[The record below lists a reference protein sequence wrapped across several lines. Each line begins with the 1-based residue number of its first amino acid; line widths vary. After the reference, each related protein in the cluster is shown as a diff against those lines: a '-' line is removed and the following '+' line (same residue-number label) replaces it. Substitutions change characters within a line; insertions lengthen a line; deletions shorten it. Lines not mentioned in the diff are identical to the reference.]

1 MTNEKKRIHINDRG
15 AGMAGSDGSPA
26 DDASPIAPS
35 DTAVPHDDAAE
46 SSTDTAD
53 RFVHAA
59 AGEGTPT
66 EEQML
71 VDEQMPAEEHIP
83 TEEQMLHEVAAERD
97 GYLDS
102 LMRLQAEFDNY
113 RRRSQRELSEARGRS
128 RASLIGEFLPVFDN
142 LTRALDAAEH
152 HEEGKVLS
160 GVRLTHNL
168 FADLLRK
175 EGVVQVD
182 PIGAPFDPLLHEA
195 IASLPSDE
203 EEGLVIQ
210 VIERG
215 YTVGETV
222 LRPARVAVSAGP
234 GAAPGAEG

>member
-59 AGEGTPT
+59 AGEGT
-66 EEQML
+66 
-71 VDEQMPAEEHIP
+71 P